1 MQTTLLSVA
10 VAIILALVAALVGPL
25 LIDWN
30 GYRPVFEAQASRV
43 MGTEVRVAGP
53 IDLRLLP
60 SPRLT
65 LNDIQLGANAS
76 SAAPAQPAGA
86 SVKARSLGVEF
97 ALGPLMRGEWR
108 ATEFTVSGPEVHLVT
123 DANGQVSTPGI
134 AFAFNPGDLAIEKLS
149 IEDGKFS
156 VSNSD
161 GGTVTL
167 DRLWFNGDARSLI
180 GPLKGEG
187 AVRIDNE
194 LYPFRLSTAAM
205 ARTIRSDSRSMS
217 IRSTVRSASRPTA
230 CCR

>member
-1 MQTTLLSVA
+1 
-10 VAIILALVAALVGPL
+10 ALVGPL
-25 LIDWN
+25 LIDWS

-65 LNDIQLGANAS
+65 LNDIQVGAGP
-76 SAAPAQPAGA
+76 SAAQARPQDEGA

-108 ATEFTVSGPEVHLVT
+108 ATEFTISGPEVHLIA
-123 DANGQVSTPGI
+123 DGSGQISTPGI
-134 AFAFNPGDLAIEKLS
+134 AYAFNPGDLAIEKLS

-156 VSNSD
+156 VANPD

-167 DRLWFNGDARSLI
+167 D
-180 GPLKGEG
+180 
-187 AVRIDNE
+187 
-194 LYPFRLSTAAM
+194 
-205 ARTIRSDSRSMS
+205 
-217 IRSTVRSASRPTA
+217 
-230 CCR
+230 